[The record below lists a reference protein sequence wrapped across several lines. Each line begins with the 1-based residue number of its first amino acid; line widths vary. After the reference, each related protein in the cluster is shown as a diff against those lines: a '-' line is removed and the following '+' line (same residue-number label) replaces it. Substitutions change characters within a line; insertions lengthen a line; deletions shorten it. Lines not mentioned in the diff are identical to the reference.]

1 MRDAFKM
8 PEGTKLALLLA
19 ALLNAVIGL
28 LHLAI
33 IVVSSLVC
41 LGFGL
46 VHLLGVVQQW
56 PVLS

>member
-1 MRDAFKM
+1 M
-8 PEGTKLALLLA
+8 PEGTNLTLLLA

-33 IVVSSLVC
+33 IVVGPLVC